1 MSLPADAWGNLY
13 IAEAGNHT
21 VMKVR
26 PGGVL
31 EPFAGNGI
39 GFFSGEG
46 EGA

>member
-1 MSLPADAWGNLY
+1 MRGATSISPT
-13 IAEAGNHT
+13 AGNHT